1 MTFHGCGEPGRG
13 RAGARSRAAATGAGI
28 SDHDRAGQGIT
39 AQQTISVDQDC
50 QLMRGHARNN
60 NACLRGAA
68 EAIVAPGT
76 PCLSAEAE
84 CLLLRCGICPAWLSR
99 PPRAP
104 PGRREAPDSE
114 IRSAGQH
121 PAGWRKAEGRP
132 CPWLGIRLDPHL
144 IPSLLINDHSQG
156 RPCEYSWHMSTP
168 GGFRNGP
175 DRGSYL
181 FSICMAGRRRDR
193 ETSTDRHPAGLVS
206 RVDPTPPGRR

>member
-1 MTFHGCGEPGRG
+1 
-13 RAGARSRAAATGAGI
+13 
-28 SDHDRAGQGIT
+28 
-39 AQQTISVDQDC
+39 
-50 QLMRGHARNN
+50 MRGHARNN

-121 PAGWRKAEGRP
+121 LAGWRKAKGRRCSWLGRP
-132 CPWLGIRLDPHL
+132 FGSHL
-144 IPSLLINDHSQG
+144 IPFFLMNDHSQG
-156 RPCEYSWHMSTP
+156 RPGEYSWHMSTP

-193 ETSTDRHPAGLVS
+193 ETSTDRHPASLVS
-206 RVDPTPPGRR
+206 RVDPTPVGR